1 MAAAVVVHHGS
12 SRCLSGVSA
21 DFQTPKRR
29 WWRLECRG
37 GAKRAAQVFERSPAK
52 CFFLFF
58 FLFRFSCKFT
68 HPADLRRDAPSLP
81 SSSAADRDLRLLATA
96 FDIISIGSLLSVY
109 LFFYLP
115 FLHNKRGISMKGSP
129 YWSNSHLPLFFFFL
143 KKESCQLSLVLATRK
158 PKKRKRK

>member
-1 MAAAVVVHHGS
+1 MGAADACRGFPPTSKLQKGVGGVWSAGAALKEPF
-12 SRCLSGVSA
+12 RCLN
-21 DFQTPKRR
+21 
-29 WWRLECRG
+29 
-37 GAKRAAQVFERSPAK
+37 AAQQNVF
-52 CFFLFF
+52 FVF

-115 FLHNKRGISMKGSP
+115 F
-129 YWSNSHLPLFFFFL
+129 FF
-143 KKESCQLSLVLATRK
+143 T
-158 PKKRKRK
+158 